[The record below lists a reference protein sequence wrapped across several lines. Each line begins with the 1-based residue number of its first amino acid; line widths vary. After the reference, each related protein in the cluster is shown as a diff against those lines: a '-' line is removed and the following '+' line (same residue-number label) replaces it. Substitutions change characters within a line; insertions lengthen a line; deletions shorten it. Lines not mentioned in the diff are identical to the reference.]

1 MGEGIVMLKMLRDK
15 WVPDFLDV
23 AVPPKRMV
31 KIDFG
36 GKIWIIE
43 MRFDLPMRMWMYSDG
58 EGIGFMYLHPE
69 DLMAKYEEELIGYA
83 KFLFF
88 TIPIYRLKRKKPM
101 FKRFSP
107 LECDSIVLTNENDDP
122 ATIGIYM
129 IHPPD
134 LSLKNIKIKR
144 EELREEEASEK

>member
-58 EGIGFMYLHPE
+58 EGIGFMNLHPE

-88 TIPIYRLKRKKPM
+88 TIPIYRLKRKKPL
-101 FKRFSP
+101 FKRLSP
-107 LECDSIVLTNENDDP
+107 LECDSIVLTNENDES
-122 ATIGIYM
+122 ATIGIY
-129 IHPPD
+129 ICLLYTSPSPRD
-134 LSLKNIKIKR
+134 RQKSRLPSS
-144 EELREEEASEK
+144 A

>member
-1 MGEGIVMLKMLRDK
+1 MSEGIVMLKMLRNK

-23 AVPPKRMV
+23 AVPPKHTA

-43 MRFDLPMRMWMYSDG
+43 MRFDLPMWMRMYSDG
-58 EGIGFMYLHPE
+58 EGIVMNLHPE
-69 DLMAKYEEELIGYA
+69 GLMAKYEEELIGYA

-88 TIPIYRLKRKKPM
+88 TIPIYRLKRKKPL
-101 FKRFSP
+101 FKRLSP
-107 LECDSIVLTNENDDP
+107 LECDSIVLTNENDEP

-134 LSLKNIKIKR
+134 LSLKNIKIKH
-144 EELREEEASEK
+144 EELREEEPSEK

>member
-23 AVPPKRMV
+23 AVPPKHMV

-43 MRFDLPMRMWMYSDG
+43 MGFDLPMLMWMYRDG
-58 EGIGFMYLHPE
+58 EGIGFMNLHPS
-69 DLMAKYEEELIGYA
+69 LMAKYEEELIGYA

-88 TIPIYRLKRKKPM
+88 TIPIYRLKRKKPL
-101 FKRFSP
+101 FKRLSP

-129 IHPPD
+129 IRPPD
-134 LSLKNIKIKR
+134 LSLKNIKIKH